1 MNLVAIVL
9 LLLLASSI
17 TNAAIVF
24 KETKSSK
31 DDPSVCDVIT
41 SQEGKFTYKGGSQAS
56 ACCTIGGMNDFGPM
70 TTAFTL
76 KSTKSAAR
84 EALCC
89 LTPGSQCAGKI
100 RCCNN
105 ENCPPNDS
113 QSARVCTETQPPKT
127 TSVSM
132 ELERDECSD
141 KSKRFHIKITVK
153 EKGQTFIGDGC
164 CDTNKIHMI
173 NYTDHCCSVSNAPFL
188 DTPTKSQVRLT
199 PPCCR
204 PFRRAA
210 GQSVNPSSQ
219 KSNGPNYSGKPVQ
232 NDIDNIVRFCWDPD
246 SGAYNV
252 TKNLSRRIKDNER
265 MLPGV
270 KDGKLERCSNSTKFL
285 MTAYCCNSLV
295 DRFKDVE
302 SKKKACCVS
311 NTFCSEGYPCC
322 SGVCGQDGCRKK

>member
-1 MNLVAIVL
+1 MNLVAIL
-9 LLLLASSI
+9 LLLLSASSI

-56 ACCTIGGMNDFGPM
+56 ACCTIGGLNDFGPM

-76 KSTKSAAR
+76 KSTKSAAK

-113 QSARVCTETQPPKT
+113 QSKRVCTETKPPKDT
-127 TSVSM
+127 TVSM
-132 ELERDECSD
+132 ELERDECAD
-141 KSKRFHIKITVK
+141 KSKRFHFKLTIK
-153 EKGQTFIGDGC
+153 EKGQTFTGDAC

-173 NYTDHCCSVSNAPFL
+173 NYTDHCCSVSNAPFIESKS
-188 DTPTKSQVRLT
+188 KSQERLN

-204 PFRRAA
+204 PIPTAA
-210 GQSVNPSSQ
+210 GDYHSSPDQ
-219 KSNGPNYSGKPVQ
+219 YSNGPNFSGKVVR
-232 NDIDNIVRFCWDPD
+232 NDIDNYVHFCEDNY
-246 SGAYNV
+246 SGAYNI
-252 TKNLSRRIKDNER
+252 TKNL
-265 MLPGV
+265 
-270 KDGKLERCSNSTKFL
+270 
-285 MTAYCCNSLV
+285 A
-295 DRFKDVE
+295 
-302 SKKKACCVS
+302 
-311 NTFCSEGYPCC
+311 
-322 SGVCGQDGCRKK
+322 RKIPDKEFRVPYVRDAS